1 MFHVMRSTRGEVRIN
16 LNLVTSAR
24 GTPNVDSGDVMVE
37 ITLAGGNNIEI
48 TIKDQEWKQ
57 FAQALDSVK

>member
-1 MFHVMRSTRGEVRIN
+1 MFHVMRSTRGEIRIN

-24 GTPNVDSGDVMVE
+24 GTPNDSGDVAVE

-48 TIKDQEWKQ
+48 TIKDHEWKQ